1 MKPRPP
7 RLFQKLLAFVV
18 AFLSLALA
26 SLATQTRTNAPATV
40 APSSATAKGAAA
52 TSPVPTN
59 AAPVQAEIPKSV
71 FLIPARPQDGKDPF
85 FPRSMRLFASTSVVV
100 KTNPLPTA
108 APAPAVELR
117 LNGISGAADHPL
129 AIINNQTFET
139 NEEGE
144 VPTNPGRARIRCLEI
159 KPDSVLV
166 QVGGE
171 QRLLHL
177 RPGS

>member
-1 MKPRPP
+1 MKPRSH
-7 RLFQKLLAFVV
+7 RFIEKLLAFAA
-18 AFLSLALA
+18 AFLSLAFA
-26 SLATQTRTNAPATV
+26 SLATQTPTKAPV
-40 APSSATAKGAAA
+40 TASPAA
-52 TSPVPTN
+52 TN

-71 FLIPARPQDGKDPF
+71 FLIPSRPQEGKDPF
-85 FPRSMRLFASTSVVV
+85 FPRSMRLFSSVVV
-100 KTNPLPTA
+100 NTNIQPATTLPATI
-108 APAPAVELR
+108 PVELR
-117 LNGISGAADHPL
+117 LNGISGTASRRL

-166 QVGGE
+166 QVGAE
-171 QRLLHL
+171 QRVLHL